1 MHRQNLN
8 MKAPSFTRAFTGI
21 ALLTVAACGSST
33 KVVQSW
39 KAPGAAVE
47 GGAYNK
53 VLVIAL
59 IKDEATR
66 RIAEDRMGKFMKGHA
81 LTSYSYLGTDGN
93 ALHTDGLNEKM
104 KKDGID
110 GVLIVRLVDVK
121 TDSTYVPSV
130 NNAGYEGGMGDEGA
144 VGFYDYAYPMYSSAG
159 YVEAD
164 HTYVVETKLFSPE
177 KKLPLWTCITTTL
190 NPTDISS
197 SVDDIMAAVYAKMKQ
212 DGFLITP
219 NK

>member
-1 MHRQNLN
+1 
-8 MKAPSFTRAFTGI
+8 MKAPLFTRTFTGI
-21 ALLTVAACGSST
+21 ALLILAACGSST
-33 KVVQSW
+33 QVVQSW
-39 KAPGAAVE
+39 KAPDASVE

-66 RIAEDRMGKFMKGHA
+66 HMAEDRMAKFMKGHA
-81 LTSYSYLGTDGN
+81 LTSYSYLGMEGN
-93 ALHTDGLNEKM
+93 ALKTDGLNEKM
-104 KKDGID
+104 KRDGVD
-110 GVLIVRLVDVK
+110 GVLIMRLVDVK
-121 TDSTYVPSV
+121 TDSTFVPSV
-130 NNAGYEGGMGDEGA
+130 SNSGNEDVVSDDGA
-144 VGFYDYAYPMYSSAG
+144 TDFYGYAYPMYSSPG
-159 YVEAD
+159 YVEAG